1 MHRTDTQNERILLSA
16 GPLTDF
22 WDIPWQSYGSTV
34 IPLLAKDAGV
44 KEQDCNMNYRVKE
57 MDVFQGFVSF
67 TLVAYTP
74 EI

>member
-1 MHRTDTQNERILLSA
+1 M
-16 GPLTDF
+16 
-22 WDIPWQSYGSTV
+22 

-74 EI
+74 GI